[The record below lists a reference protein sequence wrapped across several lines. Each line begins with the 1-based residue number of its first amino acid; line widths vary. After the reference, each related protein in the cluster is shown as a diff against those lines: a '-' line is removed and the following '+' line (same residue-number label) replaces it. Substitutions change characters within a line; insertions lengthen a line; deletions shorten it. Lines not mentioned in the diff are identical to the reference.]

1 MRPTS
6 GRIRIPVTEAEK
18 ARHTAEMIEDMMRH
32 DADLA
37 ADYAAQRA
45 YYKKSAD
52 AERVRRT

>member
-1 MRPTS
+1 
-6 GRIRIPVTEAEK
+6 
-18 ARHTAEMIEDMMRH
+18 MIEDMMRH